1 MVYNA
6 LKMFM
11 EINPDIFDDT
21 MQQYKH
27 SRIQYVVFCVVFLRS
42 L

>member
-11 EINPDIFDDT
+11 EINPEVFEEA
-21 MQQYKH
+21 MQQFK
-27 SRIQYVVFCVVFLRS
+27 RNRVT
-42 L
+42 